1 MISGKIFTPDNVG
14 EFANRFNVPR
24 YVVCVPSGPQIIPG
38 KLKFLCA
45 AVLNVEIK
53 KKVKSCMKKAIIG
66 FHGIP

>member
-1 MISGKIFTPDNVG
+1 MSGKIFTPNDVG

-45 AVLNVEIK
+45 AVLYVETK
-53 KKVKSCMKKAIIG
+53 KRVKSCMKKAIIG
-66 FHGIP
+66 FHRIP